1 MKTPD
6 LQSYAVVEPHIYAY
20 QTPGVLKHEGWTKIG
35 EARRQT
41 VKARIKQQIKTPGLD
56 WVLNWERSAWFEDG
70 WPLRDHVL
78 HQYLTNQGVERERD
92 AETGRPL
99 EWFKV
104 EPEVA
109 LDHFERLARR
119 GHGKDEEHLEYRL
132 RMEQEAAV
140 RQTRAYFEAGGKKFL
155 WNAKPRF
162 GKTLTAYDLV
172 RQMVFRNVLILTN
185 RPSDVKNSWVTDFDK
200 FIAWQTDL
208 LFVSDNA
215 DVQKQFQ
222 GQVYSREEY
231 LKRLD
236 VQEEPYGMVAFESLQ
251 GLKGSRYFG
260 GNYEKL
266 KWMAE
271 LEWDLL
277 IIDEAHE
284 GAETEKAD
292 FAIERLKHRYRLHLS
307 GTPFKQLARGDFRPE
322 QTFTWSY
329 VDEQEA
335 KAAWTGEENNPYEH
349 LPSLKMFTYRLSEM
363 TEAEVRRGYNE
374 DIPYA
379 FDLMEFFKTRANGTF
394 VYEEKVR
401 NFLRALT
408 TQEKYP
414 FSTPEL
420 REELR
425 HTIWVLNRVASV
437 KALEKLLKE
446 EGSPFADYEV
456 VIAAG
461 DGRSGDEADEDDRPI
476 SLNALGRVRNAIASG
491 KPTITLSVGQLTVG
505 VTVPEWTG
513 ILMLN
518 ECKSPAAYFQ
528 ATFRVQNPREF
539 ERDHRLYI
547 KREAYVFDFNP
558 TRTLILF
565 EQLAN
570 ETVPVLETEGE
581 SPVERREKKIRK
593 LLNFYPVI
601 GEDEGGQMVP
611 LDVAKVLSIP
621 RKLKCQEV
629 VRHGFM
635 SNLLL
640 CNINRIFSN
649 LKIYEGIINAMTG
662 AKDFAGKKKPM
673 EDLELTEHTLDD
685 EGNVVVPEEKV
696 LGTAKDL
703 FGEKIYG
710 VEIALPETRVGEED
724 MTTAKF
730 MEAMIAQV
738 KTEIV
743 DKATQD
749 LKPAARNAIERT
761 VKREMEGIETAI
773 AHECKLA
780 VAEATLK
787 HATAL
792 EATSDEAEREDLERR
807 HQEEVAAIKADY
819 GEKMVTA
826 TQQYVQ
832 TLPVEVTRQALTAQ
846 EEAVKKADEDAM
858 HERLRGFARAIPS
871 FIMAYGDKQLRLANF
886 DQYVEEDV
894 FQDVTGITLEA
905 FRFLRD
911 GGDYAGCH
919 AEGGIFNEQIFDES
933 IQEFLRKKEALA
945 DYFDKA
951 HDEDIFDYIPPQR
964 TNQIFTPRDVV
975 QQMLETLESE
985 NPGCFDDPNKTFA
998 DLYVKSGL
1006 YLAEIAKRLYHSPA
1020 IQKAFPDDQARLEH
1034 IFTKQLYAMA
1044 PTKIIY
1050 RIAVAYLLDFNPAL
1064 REKAKAHIV
1073 CADAAAAAQSGTLDK
1088 LVEESFG

>member
-35 EARRQT
+35 EARTQT
-41 VKARIKQQIKTPGLD
+41 VETRIKQQTSTPGLD
-56 WVLNWERSAWFEDG
+56 WNLSWARPAWFDNG
-70 WPLRDHVL
+70 QTMRDKAFHR
-78 HQYLTNQGVERERD
+78 YLVTQGIPQERD
-92 AETGRPL
+92 ATTKKKR
-99 EWFKV
+99 EWFQV
-104 EPEVA
+104 EPDVA
-109 LDHFERLARR
+109 LSHFETFAHDGEGPNPEQQEYWLRREQALAV
-119 GHGKDEEHLEYRL
+119 
-132 RMEQEAAV
+132 A
-140 RQTRAYFEAGGKKFL
+140 QTKAHFEAGGEKFL

-162 GKTLTAYDLV
+162 GKTLAAYDLV
-172 RQMVFRNVLILTN
+172 RQMGLRKVLILTN
-185 RPSDVKNSWVTDFDK
+185 RPAVADGWVRDFAR
-200 FIAWQTDL
+200 FIGWQTGL
-208 LFVSDNA
+208 LFVSENKA
-215 DVQKQFQ
+215 LKSQFPKQVLLWQ
-222 GQVYSREEY
+222 DYQN
-231 LKRLD
+231 RLMTMD
-236 VQEEPYGMVAFESLQ
+236 EEPYGFIAFESLQ
-251 GLKGSRYFG
+251 GLKGSRYFDG
-260 GNYEKL
+260 DHDKL

-284 GAETEKAD
+284 GVETERTD
-292 FAIERLKHRYRLHLS
+292 IAIDQLRHKHRLHLS
-307 GTPFKQLARGDFRPE
+307 GTPFKQLARGDFLPE
-322 QTFTWSY
+322 ETFTWSY

-513 ILMLN
+513 ILMLT
-518 ECKSPAAYFQ
+518 ECKSPAAYVQ

-621 RKLKCQEV
+621 CKLKCQEV

-905 FRFLRD
+905 FRFRRD

-975 QQMLETLESE
+975 SQMLETLEAE
-985 NPGCFDDPNKTFA
+985 NPGCFDDPDKTFA

-1044 PTKIIY
+1044 PTKIIH